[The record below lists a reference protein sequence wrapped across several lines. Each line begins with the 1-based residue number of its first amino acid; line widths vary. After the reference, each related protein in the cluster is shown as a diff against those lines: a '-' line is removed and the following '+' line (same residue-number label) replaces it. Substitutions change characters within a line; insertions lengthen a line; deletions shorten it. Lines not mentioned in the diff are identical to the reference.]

1 MVMGIIDAALL
12 GFVQGITE
20 FIPVSS
26 SGHLIITDSLFS
38 SGSTFEFDVLLNIG
52 TIAALILYFR
62 VRLLAIYQEVAKK
75 RDLRLIINIVIS
87 TIPAAIF
94 GFLLSSTLKEGIFRS
109 TAVVAL
115 MLALVGLL
123 MVIEPKINKARK
135 GNVEGMTRKSALKVG
150 LVQALALIPGTSRS
164 GVTILAGR
172 FIGLSHEQAA
182 EYSFLI
188 AIPILSGALVK
199 TLTEPETWTLINS
212 SNGALFVG
220 ITTAF
225 ITGFFSIA
233 VMLKFLQKHGLEAFG
248 YYRIAL
254 ALLLLLTLV

>member
-1 MVMGIIDAALL
+1 MNIIDAILL

-26 SGHLIITDSLFS
+26 SGHLILTDILFS

-62 VRLLAIYQEVAKK
+62 SKLISIYQDVIHK
-75 RDLRLIINIVIS
+75 RDLKLAVNIVIS
-87 TIPAAIF
+87 TIPAAVF
-94 GFLLSSTLKEGIFRS
+94 GFFLSDTLKSGSFRS

-115 MLALVGLL
+115 MLAIVGFL
-123 MVIEPKINKARK
+123 MVIEPRVNKSTRGKISDVSKEKAL
-135 GNVEGMTRKSALKVG
+135 GIGFAQS
-150 LVQALALIPGTSRS
+150 LALIPGSSRS

-172 FIGLSHEQAA
+172 FFGLSHKQAA

-188 AIPILSGALVK
+188 AIPILTGALLK
-199 TLTEPETWTLINS
+199 TLTEPETWSLINS

-225 ITGFFSIA
+225 ITGYFAIA
-233 VMLKFLQKHGLEAFG
+233 VMLKFLQKHGLQIFG

-254 ALLLLLTLV
+254 ALLLLLTLL

>member
-1 MVMGIIDAALL
+1 MDIIDAILL

-26 SGHLIITDSLFS
+26 SGHLIIADSLFS

-52 TIAALILYFR
+52 TIAALVLYFR
-62 VRLLAIYQEVAKK
+62 TKLLTMFREAVDS
-75 RDLRLIINIVIS
+75 RNLRLIINITVS
-87 TIPAAIF
+87 TIPAAVL
-94 GFLLSSTLKEGIFRS
+94 GYFLSNALISSVFRN
-109 TAVVAL
+109 TALVAS

-123 MVIEPKINKARK
+123 MVIEPRIKKSRK
-135 GNVEGMTRKSALKVG
+135 GDIEGMTEKNALIVG
-150 LVQALALIPGTSRS
+150 FAQALALIPGTSRS

-172 FIGLSHEQAA
+172 FIGFSHKQAA

-188 AIPILSGALVK
+188 AIPILSGALAK

-225 ITGFFSIA
+225 ITGYFSVA
-233 VMLKFLQKHGLEAFG
+233 VMLKFLQKHDLAIFG

-254 ALLLLLTLV
+254 ALLLLLTLL